1 VVTPRRVWIGSG
13 IVVLAI
19 AATVAILILTLD
31 HEQTA
36 ARPRQAISG
45 ETALSK
51 SAALFADPVQ
61 ARIEVLVDRDRV
73 DPARVGFNPT
83 WVLYQLIGIPK
94 LERHDTGRTTQL
106 VYTANLVCLTYS
118 CLPSFT
124 GTRVQF
130 PPAKVFFTLR
140 NGGGRRTLELPWSAF
155 ALGPRTQLSDLNN
168 ADPFVQPAWRATTEP
183 EAVSYAI
190 SPTTLRSSLFAG
202 AAVLFLLALGT
213 FFLFARALKRRW
225 RPKPKSPLEQ
235 AVVLVE
241 KASAREDQQAKRKAL
256 ELLSRE
262 LAHTGEGELALTA
275 RELAWAE
282 ATPVPSSTQPL
293 TLDVRRLIAE
303 RSNGHA
309 R

>member
-1 VVTPRRVWIGSG
+1 MVTPRRVWIGSG

-31 HEQTA
+31 HEHTA
-36 ARPRQAISG
+36 ANPRQPISG
-45 ETALSK
+45 ETSLSK

-61 ARIEVLVDRDRV
+61 ARIEILVDRDRV
-73 DPARVGFNPT
+73 DPAKVGFNPT
-83 WVLYQLIGIPK
+83 WILYQRIGIPRVQ
-94 LERHDTGRTTQL
+94 RHDTGRTTQL
-106 VYTANLVCLTYS
+106 VYTADLVCLTYS

-130 PPAKVFFTLR
+130 PQAKVFYTLR
-140 NGGGRRTLELPWSAF
+140 SDGRRRTLELPWSAF

-183 EAVSYAI
+183 QAVSYAT
-190 SPTTLRSSLFAG
+190 SPSVLRSGLFVA
-202 AAVLFLLALGT
+202 AAVLFLLALGA

-225 RPKPKSPLEQ
+225 RPKPKTPLEQ

-293 TLDVRRLIAE
+293 TLDVRRVIAE

>member
-1 VVTPRRVWIGSG
+1 MTPRRVWIGAAV
-13 IVVLAI
+13 VVLAI
-19 AATVAILILTLD
+19 AAAVAVLILTLD
-31 HEQTA
+31 SEQTA

-45 ETALSK
+45 ETSLSK

-73 DPARVGFNPT
+73 DPAKVGFNPT
-83 WVLYQLIGIPK
+83 YVLYQRIGVPRV
-94 LERHDTGRTTQL
+94 ERHDTGRTTQL

-130 PPAKVFFTLR
+130 PPAKVFYSLR
-140 NGGGRRTLELPWSAF
+140 TDGRRRTIELPWSAF

-183 EAVSYAI
+183 DAVSYEI
-190 SPTTLRSSLFAG
+190 SPTVFRSILFVAAG
-202 AAVLFLLALGT
+202 VLFLLALGT

-225 RPKPKSPLEQ
+225 RPKPKSPLEE

-241 KASAREDQQAKRKAL
+241 KASARDDQQAKRKAL

-282 ATPVPSSTQPL
+282 AVPVPSSTQPL

>member
-1 VVTPRRVWIGSG
+1 MVTPRRVWIGSAV
-13 IVVLAI
+13 VVLGI
-19 AATVAILILTLD
+19 AAAVAVLILTLD
-31 HEQTA
+31 SEQTA
-36 ARPRQAISG
+36 ANPRQPISG
-45 ETALSK
+45 ETSLSK
-51 SAALFADPVQ
+51 SAALFADPVK

-73 DPARVGFNPT
+73 DPAKVGFNPT
-83 WVLYQLIGIPK
+83 WILYQRIGIPHVT
-94 LERHDTGRTTQL
+94 RHDTGRTTQL

-118 CLPSFT
+118 CLPAFT

-130 PPAKVFFTLR
+130 PPAKVFFSLR
-140 NGGGRRTLELPWSAF
+140 QDGRRRTLELPWTAF
-155 ALGPRTQLSDLNN
+155 VLGPRTQLSDLNN
-168 ADPFVQPAWRATTEP
+168 ADPFVQPAWRASTEP
-183 EAVSYAI
+183 DSVTYAVS
-190 SPTTLRSSLFAG
+190 PTVLRSILFVAAG
-202 AAVLFLLALGT
+202 VLFLLALGA

-241 KASAREDQQAKRKAL
+241 KASAREDQPAKRKAL

-262 LAHTGEGELALTA
+262 LAQTGEGELALTA

-282 ATPVPSSTQPL
+282 EVPVPSSTQPL
-293 TLDVRRLIAE
+293 TLDVRRVIAE